1 MLKKA
6 CFFLFPT
13 QLKAQMRPS
22 ARQGSASHAL
32 MAVLE
37 CQSPVTLLTL
47 QHARNHLCP
56 VLCVLH
62 GLGLGTCSSQWTSFY
77 ELKLVKPCILA
88 PPLKSSLSALP
99 YGA

>member
-22 ARQGSASHAL
+22 ARQGSAPHAL

-37 CQSPVTLLTL
+37 CQSPVTLLTHNM
-47 QHARNHLCP
+47 QE
-56 VLCVLH
+56 
-62 GLGLGTCSSQWTSFY
+62 TT
-77 ELKLVKPCILA
+77 
-88 PPLKSSLSALP
+88 SALCCVFFL
-99 YGA
+99 GWDWDLLEDVFL